1 MERLARSAGPDPRCY
16 DPHGFYPM
24 FQRFFEEG
32 LAQASYLVACDRSRD
47 AIVVDP
53 RRDVDIYVAS
63 AAQQGL
69 RIVAAIETH
78 IHADFV
84 SGARELAAIG
94 SRTVAGPGAALG
106 YDFDEVRD
114 GATLTLGDLRI
125 QFLHTPGHTE
135 EHICVLAAHPGEPVR
150 LFTGD
155 TLFVGAVGRPDLSG
169 EEETR
174 RLAGE
179 LYESLHR
186 KLLTLDGAT
195 EVHPGHGAGSLCG
208 AGIGAEPHSTI
219 AQERRSNTMLQH
231 TSREAFVAAVLDDL
245 PDTPPYFARVKRVNR
260 EGPVVRSLAA
270 GYPGPPAVDV
280 MEAASAARRGA
291 IVLDLRGAAEFGAA
305 HPEGALNIAYGPKIG
320 YWAGWVVPD
329 GARIILLA
337 PNRHEATDAAVQ
349 LVRVGFDDVEACVDE
364 GLQAWRAAGLP
375 ISQIPQIS
383 ARELHDRLA
392 RHEDLTV
399 VDVRSAPEW
408 RGGHIEGAVHVPVG
422 EVRARARDLS
432 GLASIA
438 TICESG
444 LRSSLAASVLRH
456 AGLSNVLNVSGGMAA
471 DRQLSAQPIAT
482 PQE

>member
-1 MERLARSAGPDPRCY
+1 
-16 DPHGFYPM
+16 M

-47 AIVVDP
+47 AIVIDP

-69 RIVAAIETH
+69 RIVAAVDTH

-84 SGARELAAIG
+84 SGSRELAAVG
-94 SRTVAGPGAALG
+94 TRTVAGPGAALG
-106 YDFDEVRD
+106 YDFDEVCD

-125 QFLHTPGHTE
+125 HFLHTPGHTQ
-135 EHICVLAAHPGEPVR
+135 EHICVLASRPGEPVR
-150 LFTGD
+150 VFTGD
-155 TLFVGAVGRPDLSG
+155 TLFVGAVGRPDLCG

-179 LYESLHR
+179 LYESLRR

-219 AQERRSNTMLQH
+219 AQERRFNTMLQH

-245 PDTPPYFARVKRVNR
+245 PDTPPYFARVKKVNQ
-260 EGPVVRSLAA
+260 EGPVLRSLAA
-270 GYPGPPAVDV
+270 GYPGPRAIDV
-280 MEAASAARRGA
+280 LDAASAARQGA
-291 IVLDLRGAAEFGAA
+291 TVIDLRSAAAFCAA
-305 HPEGALNIAYGPKIG
+305 HPEGALNIAYGPKVG

-329 GARIILLA
+329 SARIILLA
-337 PNRHEATDAAVQ
+337 SNPREATDAAVQ
-349 LVRVGFDDVEACVDE
+349 LLRVGFDDVDACVDE
-364 GLQAWRAAGLP
+364 DLRAWRGAGLP

-383 ARELHDRLA
+383 ARELHERLA
-392 RHEDLTV
+392 RREDLTV
-399 VDVRSAPEW
+399 LDVRSATEF
-408 RGGHIEGAVHVPVG
+408 RGGHIEGALHVPVA

-432 GLASIA
+432 RHAAIA

-444 LRSSLAASVLRH
+444 LRSTLAASVLSQ
-456 AGLSNVLNVSGGMAA
+456 AGVGNVLNVAGGMAA
-471 DRQLSAQPIAT
+471 DRQLSGRPAAS